1 MIQNGSPITVQGRTN
16 IMKTIAFAAAVAAA
30 TLAISAAS
38 TPAFAQ
44 SQGSFGKAKVTY
56 DVKTDRYCFRETVTG
71 SLVPVTQCQSKADWA
86 RNGLTISRK
95 STVQLAHR

>member
-1 MIQNGSPITVQGRTN
+1 
-16 IMKTIAFAAAVAAA
+16 MKTIAFAAAVAAA

-95 STVQLAHR
+95 STVQLAQR